1 MWLARG
7 RCRVGV
13 CPSLTS
19 RSHSGIAPTVYRAS
33 PEELEAGF
41 PVVPALIGVGHS
53 DRQRGARFDVL
64 AMSCSVALNKEH
76 APLRIGAEKCG
87 AYMGGAIL
95 LRHTSDEA
103 FGMSGPCFAE
113 HGFPAGNDL
122 IGVPEVD
129 LLGG

>member
-76 APLRIGAEKCG
+76 APLRIGAENCG

-95 LRHTSDEA
+95 VHGRHRAQSDFVEN
-103 FGMSGPCFAE
+103 PLDDRIQCD
-113 HGFPAGNDL
+113 P
-122 IGVPEVD
+122 
-129 LLGG
+129 